1 MVGRDESIAGVRC
14 NLCGGVHVSV
24 LSQVSRSGAPLRTV
38 ACRQC
43 GLVWSDPRPHD
54 TRQFYER
61 DYRLAYK
68 RTYAPR
74 AKHVL
79 RAGQVAL
86 SRLAKIRPCLHG
98 RMRILDVGS
107 GGGEFAYLLKS
118 LGHEV
123 HGVEPNH
130 GYAAYAA
137 SQYGLHIT
145 QGFIGEIELPQ
156 AGYDLI
162 TIWHVLEHTD
172 DPGAVLR
179 QLQRALRPGGLLVVE
194 VPNVEATCQSP
205 RSTFHEAH
213 LYSFNAATLA
223 WLAAKARL
231 QSCVTEHSADG
242 GNLTAILRSMDEAAE
257 PMPAALTQRNHGRV
271 AAVVRAHRPLS
282 HWLSRHP
289 YRRAAGRI
297 VRMATEWL
305 QTRGAHNAREQLD
318 NLYAGALQPAVSAHR
333 RRKRPLWQWVA
344 GAYAVALLLEWLLL
358 DRVLPTGAW
367 DERQALVLYL
377 ALQSALVAGVVWLT
391 HLPRTVPQ
399 FAKLAAWAAP
409 MFVLPAFC

>member
-1 MVGRDESIAGVRC
+1 MRDESIAGVPC
-14 NLCGGVHVSV
+14 NLCGGVEVSV

-38 ACRQC
+38 ACQQC

-54 TRQFYER
+54 TRQFYEQ

-68 RTYAPR
+68 RTYEPR

-86 SRLAKIRPCLHG
+86 SRLTKIRACLRG

-123 HGVEPNH
+123 HGVEPNN

-213 LYSFNAATLA
+213 LYNFNSATLA

-231 QSCVTEHSADG
+231 QPCVTEHSADG
-242 GNLTAILRSMDEAAE
+242 GNLTAILRSMDEVTE

-282 HWLSRHP
+282 HWLSKHP

-297 VRMATEWL
+297 MRMVTEWMH
-305 QTRGAHNAREQLD
+305 TREPRAAREQLD
-318 NLYAGALQPAVSAHR
+318 ALYAGALQSSTARKPR
-333 RRKRPLWQWVA
+333 QKRPLWQWMA
-344 GAYAVALLLEWLLL
+344 GAYAIALLLEWLLL
-358 DRVLPTGAW
+358 DRLLPTGDW
-367 DERQALVLYL
+367 SERQALALYL
-377 ALQSALVAGVVWLT
+377 VLQSVIVAGIVWIT
-391 HLPRTVPQ
+391 AMPRTVPQ

-409 MFVLPAFC
+409 MFMLPAFC